1 MRNLSSGMRIVLV
14 AALSVFPYLLGTV
27 LTLFNVWVDVLAL
40 LPVLVVI
47 TCVYFNAAESAG
59 VFLLLQGIQL
69 LCAHGYSW
77 LWGRSYSAYIVGQ
90 WVAADIA
97 EFGVGTLT
105 VLTILA
111 SVPLAIAKGSRDA
124 SLASI
129 FEEYPGGGF
138 SKIGKWYHFP
148 LLANLYFDILLW
160 TKLV

>member
-40 LPVLVVI
+40 LPLLVVI
-47 TCVYFNAAESAG
+47 TCVYFNVAESTG

-111 SVPLAIAKGSRDA
+111 SVPLAIAKA
-124 SLASI
+124 V
-129 FEEYPGGGF
+129 GGGRRV
-138 SKIGKWYHFP
+138 ITTLLL
-148 LLANLYFDILLW
+148 LLAGCLALPSVLIAAIWIVAYLFGP
-160 TKLV
+160 